1 MIVSYSNGPLKRPRY
16 INPKIEEELIDF
28 KKEIEEKFTKSK
40 LRPFVMPAKKEQG
53 GVS

>member
-1 MIVSYSNGPLKRPRY
+1 MTNEEILDAIGAKTVIELK
-16 INPKIEEELIDF
+16 ELLDAF
-28 KKEIEEKFTKSK
+28 EEKFTKSK